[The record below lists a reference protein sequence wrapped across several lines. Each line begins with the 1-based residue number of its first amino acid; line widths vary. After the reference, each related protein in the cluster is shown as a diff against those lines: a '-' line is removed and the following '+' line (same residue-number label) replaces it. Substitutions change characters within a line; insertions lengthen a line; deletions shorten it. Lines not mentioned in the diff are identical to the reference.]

1 MLNLGFTPEERDFVL
16 DILKNYES
24 DFRMEI
30 TDTSTPEYRKELKEQ
45 EMMLNGIIEKL
56 QKAM

>member
-1 MLNLGFTPEERDFVL
+1 MLNLAFTPDERDLIL

-30 TDTSTPEYRKELKEQ
+30 TDTSTPEYRKQLKEQ
-45 EMMLNGIIEKL
+45 EMMLNVVIEKL

>member
-1 MLNLGFTPEERDFVL
+1 MLNLAFTSEERDLLL

-30 TDTSTPEYRKELKEQ
+30 TDTSTPEYRMQLKEQ
-45 EMMLNGIIEKL
+45 EAMLNKVIEKL
-56 QKAM
+56 EKAK

>member
-1 MLNLGFTPEERDFVL
+1 MLNLAFTPEERDFVV

-30 TDTSTPEYRKELKEQ
+30 TDTSTPEYRKQLKEQ
-45 EMMLNGIIEKL
+45 EAMLNVVIEKL